1 MGQFWLG
8 IIIGLAVG
16 ALAPAAVRWA
26 RKQWFKSE
34 E

>member
-1 MGQFWLG
+1 MSNLWLG

-26 RKQWFKSE
+26 KRQLFND
-34 E
+34 

>member
-1 MGQFWLG
+1 MSNLWLG

-26 RKQWFKSE
+26 KRQWFND
-34 E
+34 